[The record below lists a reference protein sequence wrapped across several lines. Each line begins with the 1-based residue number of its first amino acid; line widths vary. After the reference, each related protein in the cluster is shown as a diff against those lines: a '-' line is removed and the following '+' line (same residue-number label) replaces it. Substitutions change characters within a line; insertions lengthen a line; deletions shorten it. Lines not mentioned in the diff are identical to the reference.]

1 MPRDFDEESDT
12 YDEENYD
19 DMDSDSTYLSDFGNE
34 MEEEEIE
41 EEAEDIE
48 QLYDHMFRS
57 EALINILLK
66 KGIVTSDELEKERTK
81 VESSWIRKGAL

>member
-1 MPRDFDEESDT
+1 MPRDFDEEPDT

-19 DMDSDSTYLSDFGNE
+19 EMDSDSTFLADFSNE
-34 MEEEEIE
+34 IEEEEIE

-48 QLYDHMFRS
+48 KLYDHMFRS
-57 EALINILLK
+57 EALINLLIK
-66 KGIVTSDELEKERTK
+66 KGIVTSEELEKERTK

>member
-1 MPRDFDEESDT
+1 MPREFDEESDT

-19 DMDSDSTYLSDFGNE
+19 DMDSDSTFLSDFDSE
-34 MEEEEIE
+34 QEEEIE

>member
-19 DMDSDSTYLSDFGNE
+19 EIDSDSTFLSDFDSE
-34 MEEEEIE
+34 QEEEIE

>member
-1 MPRDFDEESDT
+1 MPRDFDEEPDA
-12 YDEENYD
+12 YDEENFD
-19 DMDSDSTYLSDFGNE
+19 EMDSDSTYLADFGNE
-34 MEEEEIE
+34 IEEEKIE

-57 EALINILLK
+57 EALINLLLK
-66 KGIVTSDELEKERTK
+66 KGIVTSEELEKERTK